1 MRLATRSWGEE
12 GRPLAVLVHGVTA
25 STRTWWRVGPWFA
38 ENGWR
43 AVAVDLRGH
52 GASPRMHGDE
62 VLGDLATDVYETVF
76 EGVTADVLLG
86 HSLGALV
93 ALKLCE
99 DYGEPARRL
108 VLEDPPGPESTD
120 FGEVARETQ
129 AGVVLARGS
138 SEEAVRRNL
147 IENPAWTDEDARNSV
162 AGILDCDAGPV
173 VGLLREGL
181 RYDLAAMVRSVSIP
195 TLLVLGSEERGSV
208 LLAPE
213 RQAVAGSLRRGKVE
227 EFDAG
232 HSIHRDD
239 FDGYVRLLGGWLGDP
254 GEVRSRSKGQEGSR
268 QVERAK
274 LETFTIET
282 FSGHLG
288 GTFRIYAGSGEPLE
302 LELISATGLGGSPEG
317 GASGRRQP
325 FSIVFRGPGDILLP
339 QRTYWVEHEQIGSFD
354 LFLVPIGPD
363 EKGLCYEA
371 IFT

>member
-1 MRLATRSWGEE
+1 LSLATRSWGDED
-12 GRPLAVLVHGVTA
+12 RPLAVLVHGVTA

-52 GASPRMHGDE
+52 GASPRMRGDE
-62 VLGDLATDVYETVF
+62 GLDDLARDVYEAVF
-76 EGVTADVLLG
+76 EGPVDVLLG

-93 ALKLCE
+93 VLKLCQ

-120 FGEVARETQ
+120 FKEVAHATELDAAF
-129 AGVVLARGS
+129 AGNSPEA
-138 SEEAVRRNL
+138 AVRRNL
-147 IENPAWTDEDARNSV
+147 AQNPTWAEEDARNSV
-162 AGILDCDAGPV
+162 AGLLDCDADTV
-173 VGLLREGL
+173 VGFLRNGL
-181 RYDLAAMVRSVSIP
+181 RYDLAEMAGSVSIP

-213 RQAVAGSLRRGKVE
+213 RQAVAGALRRGTVE

-239 FDGYVRLLGGWLGDP
+239 FEGYVRLLGSWLGEP
-254 GEVRSRSKGQEGSR
+254 GDHRGDRVGI
-268 QVERAK
+268 
-274 LETFTIET
+274 ETFTVET

-288 GTFRIYAGSGEPLE
+288 GTFRIHSGGSDPLE
-302 LELISATGLGGSPEG
+302 VELISATALGEGPERGS
-317 GASGRRQP
+317 SGRRQP
-325 FSIVFRGPGDILLP
+325 FSIVFRGPGNILLP
-339 QRTYWVEHEQIGSFD
+339 QRIYRMEHEEIGSFE

-363 EKGLCYEA
+363 ESGLRYEA